1 MSSAITPIIMPKWG
15 LEMREGT
22 VSDWLVEVGTRI
34 HVGMPILDVETDKLS
49 NSVEAPDAGLLR
61 RRIAQAGET
70 LPVRA
75 LLGVMAESEVS
86 EADIDAFVAAF
97 EVPAVGADDE
107 DSGPSYDYAEVEGI
121 RVRYARRGPEE
132 GVPLVLLHGFGG
144 DLGNWL
150 FNIDALAESFPVI
163 ALDLP
168 AHGQSQ
174 AKLPAKSIAGLADF
188 VAQLLQQI
196 GANKVHIGGHS
207 MGGAIATQFAL
218 TQPQRTA
225 SLTLICSAGLGHEIN
240 TGYTDGFIAAS
251 NKRELKTVVE
261 QLFANPELVTR
272 SLVDDLLKY
281 KRMDGVPEALEAL
294 GQSLFSQGKQTETP
308 GLKLQGNAPP
318 LLVIWGA
325 QDQVISAQHAAN
337 APAGSTVAVLEGAG
351 HMVMLEKA
359 NEVNALIK
367 KHIASH

>member
-22 VSDWLVEVGTRI
+22 VSDWLVDVGTRI

-70 LPVRA
+70 LSVRA
-75 LLGVMAESEVS
+75 LLGVMAEPEVS
-86 EADIDAFVAAF
+86 DADIDAFVAAF
-97 EVPAVGADDE
+97 DVPAAGVGDE
-107 DSGPSYDYAEVEGI
+107 DIGPSYDFVQVEGI
-121 RVRYARRGPEE
+121 RVRYARRGPDE

-168 AHGQSQ
+168 GHGQSQ
-174 AKLPAKSIAGLADF
+174 AKLPAKTIAGLADF
-188 VAQLLQQI
+188 VATLLQQI
-196 GANKVHIGGHS
+196 GMEKVHIGGHS

-218 TQPQRTA
+218 THPQRTA

-240 TGYTDGFIAAS
+240 TAYTDGFISAS
-251 NKRELKTVVE
+251 NKKELKTAVE

-272 SLVDDLLKY
+272 SLVEDLLKY
-281 KRMDGVPEALEAL
+281 KRMDGVPEVLEEL
-294 GQSLFSQGKQTETP
+294 GRSLFSQGKQSETP
-308 GLKLQGNAPP
+308 GLKLLANTPP
-318 LLVIWGA
+318 VLVIWGA
-325 QDQVISAQHAAN
+325 QDQVIPALHASN
-337 APAGSTVAVLEGAG
+337 APAGATVAVLEGAG

-367 KHIASH
+367 KHIVAH